1 MAVLNVTVCV
11 AVTATVAISGITWP
25 GELLAVAEKAKK
37 RVPHLM
43 GGHDITLNDG
53 AATSA
58 IGTGP
63 VKEGG
68 GRKTQ
73 EKLIST

>member
-1 MAVLNVTVCV
+1 MAVLHVAVCV
-11 AVTATVAISGITWP
+11 AVAVTVAISGITWP

-43 GGHDITLNDG
+43 GGHDITLNDA

-68 GRKTQ
+68 ERKTQ